1 MDSFRTALQRSVSSC
16 SAHPTPPYACACARL
31 QLHLIPSLHFVLRAP
46 SATLRVQT
54 DSNFGFRLNYYPPV
68 DPDAAAQGA
77 GRMLAH
83 EDVDLF
89 TLLPA
94 GSQDG
99 LQVLNRSNMKWVRL
113 NAPEG
118 SIIFNAGD
126 YLQRITNDGEASPQ
140 LSVPCSFLCGRAVSP
155 RRKGVG
161 WMRRCWPQ
169 QRHPYRISTTDHRR
183 SHVAQ

>member
-1 MDSFRTALQRSVSSC
+1 V
-16 SAHPTPPYACACARL
+16 
-31 QLHLIPSLHFVLRAP
+31 
-46 SATLRVQT
+46 
-54 DSNFGFRLNYYPPV
+54 N
-68 DPDAAAQGA
+68 PDAAAQGA

-94 GSQDG
+94 GSQGG

-126 YLQRITNDGEASPQ
+126 YLQRITNDGEPLPHHPPDLVRTWLALLFIVRSRCARTSELGAPVLASPE
-140 LSVPCSFLCGRAVSP
+140 VPTPPQISP
-155 RRKGVG
+155 QSPPTHGV
-161 WMRRCWPQ
+161 Q
-169 QRHPYRISTTDHRR
+169 
-183 SHVAQ
+183 